1 MFTLIK
7 NLRKLMGIKE
17 GESLYVFTSQQ
28 VAPPMSATIGDLV
41 NNFGI
46 DSNNL
51 LLKYAIAEAWG

>member
-1 MFTLIK
+1 
-7 NLRKLMGIKE
+7 MGIKE

>member
-28 VAPPMSATIGDLV
+28 VSPPMSATIGDLV